1 MLKDMKK
8 DWLMDHAKR
17 VPAFDDEMPK
27 NKISISKD
35 VLAEFLYK
43 NAGVLGW
50 EDGVRPENKNPFSA
64 EQEQDAF
71 REYEDEF
78 HTRRAE
84 VQEEEAEADKEPE
97 PEPELAF
104 TVESIKKM
112 HPSEV
117 TNEMRQFMREQGLS
131 FTSSGWTPSL
141 SMPKSSVKREKR
153 AGKGSVRPI
162 VETEL
167 RKGTSDEEI
176 IKIIKK
182 AIPEAKTTSGCI
194 AWYASKLRNKG
205 VKLPNRPRNVTKK
218 KTDDKPAN

>member
-17 VPAFDDEMPK
+17 VPTFDDEMPK

-50 EDGVRPENKNPFSA
+50 EDGVHSENKNPFNA
-64 EQEQDAF
+64 ETETEYF

-97 PEPELAF
+97 PEPVYN
-104 TVESIKKM
+104 VETIKKM

-117 TNEMRQFMREQGLS
+117 TEDMRQWMREQGWA
-131 FTSSGWTPSL
+131 FTSAGWTEKL

-218 KTDDKPAN
+218 EAEEKAAK

>member
-17 VPAFDDEMPK
+17 VPTFDDEMPK
-27 NKISISKD
+27 NKIGISKE
-35 VLAEFLYK
+35 VLAAFLY
-43 NAGVLGW
+43 NNVSTLGW
-50 EDGVRPENKNPFSA
+50 EDGLTGEKKNPFDPDT
-64 EQEQDAF
+64 ETEYF

-78 HTRRAE
+78 AARRAE
-84 VQEEEAEADKEPE
+84 VQEEEVEADKEPE
-97 PEPELAF
+97 PEPEPTF
-104 TVESIKKM
+104 TVERIKKM

-141 SMPKSSVKREKR
+141 SMPKSSAKREKR

-218 KTDDKPAN
+218 KAEEKAAK

>member
-8 DWLMDHAKR
+8 DWLMEHAKR
-17 VPAFDDEMPK
+17 VPSFEDQAPR
-27 NKISISKD
+27 NKIGISKEW
-35 VLAEFLYK
+35 LANFLYSD
-43 NAGVLGW
+43 AGTLGW
-50 EDGVRPENKNPFSA
+50 EDGLAGENKNPFNPDT
-64 EQEQDAF
+64 ETEYF

-78 HTRRAE
+78 AARRAE
-84 VQEEEAEADKEPE
+84 VEEEDAEASKEPE
-97 PEPELAF
+97 PEPELAYS
-104 TVESIKKM
+104 VETIKKM
-112 HPSEV
+112 RPSEV
-117 TNEMRQFMREQGLS
+117 TEDMRAWMRDQGLT
-131 FTSSGWTPSL
+131 FTSAGWTEKL

-205 VKLPNRPRNVTKK
+205 VKLPNRPRNAAKK
-218 KTDDKPAN
+218 KTEEKANG